1 MRNKLSWFPML
12 SSGPSMGTQI
22 ERKRLVLDLIIE
34 NGLLVTAA
42 STSRADLGIKDG
54 KIVQIGGELGD
65 ARGRIDAAGKYVLPG
80 GIDVH
85 THLDAP
91 GAGFNTAD
99 DFLTGTIAAACGG
112 TTTIVDFC
120 QQQRGQ
126 SLQDALAGWHRKA
139 EGKAVVDYGF
149 HIIVVDFNPAVEE
162 ELLSLPQQ
170 GITSFKV
177 FMAYKGAQMV
187 DDRTLVRTL
196 AQARKSGAL
205 VMVHAENGDAADFLV
220 EENLKAGNTAPKY
233 HALSRP
239 PRVESEATARA
250 IALAEIAGAPVYIV
264 HLTCIDSLEEVLAG
278 RRRGV
283 DVRAETC
290 THYLYATKEDLARED
305 FEGAKWVFT
314 PPARSERDQDA
325 LWRALGEGTLQA
337 VSSDHASW
345 SFEKHKSLGN
355 DDFSKIP
362 NGAPGIEERLT
373 MVYQGVNE
381 GRLSINRFVE
391 LVATNPA
398 RLFGLFPEKGTIA
411 VGSDA
416 DVVVWDPD
424 ATATIRQAD
433 LHHQVDYTLYEG
445 KQVRGLPLTVIRRGE
460 VIVENRQFVGKVGSG
475 KFVKRRPYHRC
486 SL

>member
-1 MRNKLSWFPML
+1 M
-12 SSGPSMGTQI
+12 
-22 ERKRLVLDLIIE
+22 LDLIIE

-42 STSRADLGIKDG
+42 STSQTDLGIKDG
-54 KIVQIGGELGD
+54 KIVVIGKELGD
-65 ARGRIDAAGKYVLPG
+65 AVRRIDAANKYVLPG
-80 GIDVH
+80 GVDVH

-91 GAGFNTAD
+91 GDGFNTAD
-99 DFLTGTIAAACGG
+99 DFRSGTIAAACGG

-120 QQQRGQ
+120 QQKRGQ
-126 SLQDALAGWHRKA
+126 ALRDALADWHRKA
-139 EGKAVVDYGF
+139 DGKAVVDYGF
-149 HIIVVDFNPAVEE
+149 HIIVVDFNSDVED
-162 ELLSLPQQ
+162 ELLSLP
-170 GITSFKV
+170 GEGVSSFKL
-177 FMAYKGAQMV
+177 FLAYKGAQMV
-187 DDRTLVRTL
+187 DDRTLVRTF

-220 EENLKAGNTAPKY
+220 EENLKAGNTAPRF

-250 IALAEIAGAPVYIV
+250 IALAEIAEAPIYIV
-264 HLTCIDSLEEVLAG
+264 HLTCRDALEEVLTG

-290 THYLYATKEDLARED
+290 THYLYMTKEDLAREG

-314 PPARSERDQDA
+314 PPARSADDQNV
-325 LWRALGEGTLQA
+325 LWEALGNGALQA

-345 SFEKHKSLGN
+345 SYGKHKVLGK

-362 NGAPGIEERLT
+362 NGAPGIEERLI

-381 GRLSINRFVE
+381 GRISVNRFVE
-391 LVATNPA
+391 IIATNPA

-416 DVVVWDPD
+416 DLVLWDPE
-424 ATATIRQAD
+424 ATTTIRQAS
-433 LHHQVDYTLYEG
+433 LHHEVDYTLYEG
-445 KQVRGLPLTVIRRGE
+445 REVRGLPLTVIRRGE
-460 VIVENRQFVGKVGSG
+460 VIVENRRFVGGEG
-475 KFVKRRPYHRC
+475 GGQFIRRRPYHRC
-486 SL
+486 AV

>member
-1 MRNKLSWFPML
+1 
-12 SSGPSMGTQI
+12 
-22 ERKRLVLDLIIE
+22 VLDLSIE
-34 NGLLVTAA
+34 NGLLVTAS
-42 STSRADLGIKDG
+42 STSRADLGVKDG
-54 KIVQIGGELGD
+54 KIVQIGGHLGE
-65 ARGRIDAAGKYVLPG
+65 AKRRIDAAGRYVMPG

-91 GAGFNTAD
+91 GVGFNTAD

-120 QQQRGQ
+120 QQQRGET
-126 SLQDALAGWHRKA
+126 LQEALAGWHRKA
-139 EGKAVVDYGF
+139 DGKAVIDYGF
-149 HIIVVDFNPAVEE
+149 HIIVVDFNPGVEE
-162 ELLSLPQQ
+162 ELLALPGQ
-170 GITSFKV
+170 GISSFKL

-220 EENLKAGNTAPKY
+220 EENLQAGNTAPKY

-239 PRVESEATARA
+239 PRVESEATGRA
-250 IALAEIAGAPVYIV
+250 IALAELAGAPIYIV
-264 HLTCIDSLEEVLAG
+264 HLTCRDSLEEVLNG

-290 THYLYATKEDLARED
+290 THYLYATKEDLARD
-305 FEGAKWVFT
+305 GFEGAKWVFT
-314 PPARSERDQDA
+314 PPARSEEDQRV
-325 LWRALGEGTLQA
+325 LWRALGDGTLQA

-345 SFEKHKSLGN
+345 SYADHKSLGK

-373 MVYQGVNE
+373 MVYQGVNA
-381 GRLSINRFVE
+381 GHISMNRFVE

-398 RLFGLFPEKGTIA
+398 RLFGMFPEKGTIA

-416 DVVVWDPD
+416 DIVIWDPE
-424 ATATIRQAD
+424 ATVTMSQSE
-433 LHHQVDYTLYEG
+433 LHHKVDYTVYEG
-445 KQVRGLPLTVIRRGE
+445 KEVRGRPQTVVRRGE
-460 VIVENRQFVGKVGSG
+460 VIVEDRQFVGRPGTG
-475 KFVKRRPYHRC
+475 KFIRRRPYRRD